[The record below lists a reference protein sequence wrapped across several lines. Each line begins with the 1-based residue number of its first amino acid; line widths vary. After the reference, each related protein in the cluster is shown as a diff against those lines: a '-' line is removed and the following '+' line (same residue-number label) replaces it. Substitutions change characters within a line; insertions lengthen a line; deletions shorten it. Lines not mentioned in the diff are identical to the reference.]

1 MQEIKIYTV
10 GFFKGEPR
18 YQFFRDVK
26 KMAKRG
32 WHVHTVTDEG
42 VGIRQSHISRYKVV
56 YEKEI

>member
-56 YEKEI
+56 